1 MKVRTICMVAV
12 LGLLG
17 SVAAH
22 AQTCVGNC
30 GTDTPN
36 GVVTSPPIGGPNYS
50 YVSTN
55 GGVTGGGFLPSGLA
69 TPSGAKNGSTATT
82 VGFTANAG
90 ALLQFDFN
98 FITSD
103 GTSEFP
109 DFAWAALETTTGTP
123 VALIFSA
130 QTTPTGNTVPGG
142 TLPSLAPGVTLIPST
157 SAIIPGGPVWD
168 QLGISSGTCFGGPG
182 AGCGY
187 TGWIQEDYNIATA
200 GTYQLAFGVSNA
212 SDTEFDTGLAY
223 SGVEVNGTPVGPPVG
238 TPEPSTLL
246 MLGSGLLGLAG
257 TLKRKL
263 SA

>member
-1 MKVRTICMVAV
+1 
-12 LGLLG
+12 
-17 SVAAH
+17 
-22 AQTCVGNC
+22 
-30 GTDTPN
+30 
-36 GVVTSPPIGGPNYS
+36 
-50 YVSTN
+50 
-55 GGVTGGGFLPSGLA
+55 
-69 TPSGAKNGSTATT
+69 
-82 VGFTANAG
+82 
-90 ALLQFDFN
+90 LLQFDFN

-103 GTSEFP
+103 GTSQFP

-187 TGWIQEDYNIATA
+187 TGWSKEDYNITTA

>member
-1 MKVRTICMVAV
+1 MKIRAICLVAV
-12 LGLLG
+12 LGLLS
-17 SVAAH
+17 SVTTY

-55 GGVTGGGFLPSGLA
+55 GGVTGGGLLPSPLA
-69 TPSGAKNGSTATT
+69 TPSNATNGSTATT
-82 VGFTANAG
+82 VDFTANAG

-103 GTSEFP
+103 GTATYP

-142 TLPSLAPGVTLIPST
+142 TLPPLAPGVTLIPPT
-157 SAIIPGGPVWD
+157 SAIIPGGPIWD
-168 QLGISSGTCFGGPG
+168 QLGSSSGACYGGPG
-182 AGCGY
+182 NGCGY
-187 TGWIQEDYNIATA
+187 TGWIQEDYNIPTA

-212 SDTEFDTGLAY
+212 SDDALDTGLAY
-223 SGVEVNGTPVGPPVG
+223 GGVEVNGTPVG

-263 SA
+263 LS

>member
-1 MKVRTICMVAV
+1 MKVRTICMVGV
-12 LGLLG
+12 LGLLS
-17 SVAAH
+17 SVATH
-22 AQTCVGNC
+22 AQSCVGNC

-55 GGVTGGGFLPSGLA
+55 GGATDGGFLPSPLVTPASA
-69 TPSGAKNGSTATT
+69 TNGSTATT
-82 VGFTANAG
+82 AGFTANAG

-103 GTSEFP
+103 GTSQYP
-109 DFAWAALETTTGTP
+109 DFAWAELETTTGTP

-142 TLPSLAPGVTLIPST
+142 TLPALASGVTLNPST

-168 QLGISSGTCFGGPG
+168 QLGLSSGSCFVGPG
-182 AGCGY
+182 NGCGY
-187 TGWIQEDYNIATA
+187 TGWIQEDYNIPTA
-200 GTYQLAFGVSNA
+200 GAYQLAFGVSNA
-212 SDTEFDTGLAY
+212 TDTAYDTGLAY
-223 SGVEVNGTPVGPPVG
+223 SGVEVDGKPVGA
-238 TPEPSTLL
+238 PEPSTLL

-263 SA
+263 LS